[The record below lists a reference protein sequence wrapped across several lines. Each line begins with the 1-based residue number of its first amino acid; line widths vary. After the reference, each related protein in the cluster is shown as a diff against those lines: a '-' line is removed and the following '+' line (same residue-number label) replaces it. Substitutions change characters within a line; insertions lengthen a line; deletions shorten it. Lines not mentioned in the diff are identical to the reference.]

1 MKLVD
6 QFSIDCHVHHH
17 QMSPVATK
25 HSLLAVA
32 GDSGE
37 YIAVEMV
44 NLSSVFTMH
53 SYSLKQRKSPTPSIF
68 RVRIGRTLYKT
79 SYESV

>member
-37 YIAVEMV
+37 FHVGK
-44 NLSSVFTMH
+44 L
-53 SYSLKQRKSPTPSIF
+53 
-68 RVRIGRTLYKT
+68 
-79 SYESV
+79 